1 MSDPVVGM
9 EVSALVGASA
19 VTTASGLQ
27 GAQIVAALQNQ
38 GVQASM
44 EGPKGLDT
52 AFNRSSTPEQAVAPR
67 AAEPPALGLD
77 NVLPSRQR

>member
-9 EVSALVGASA
+9 EVSALVGLSA

-38 GVQASM
+38 GVKATM
-44 EGPKGLDT
+44 EAPAGLDAT
-52 AFNRSSTPEQAVAPR
+52 FNRSSVPEQSMTRAAVAPTPDL
-67 AAEPPALGLD
+67 AND
-77 NVLPSRQR
+77 FSRRP